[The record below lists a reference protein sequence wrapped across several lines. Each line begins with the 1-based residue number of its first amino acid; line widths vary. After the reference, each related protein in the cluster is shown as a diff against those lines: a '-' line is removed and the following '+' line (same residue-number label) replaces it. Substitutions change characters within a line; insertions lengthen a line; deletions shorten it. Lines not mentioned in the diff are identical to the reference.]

1 MKTKDIKKG
10 ISLIVLIITI
20 IVVIILAA
28 VVILTLSKNNPIES
42 AKEARFKEDVRTFQD
57 ELALYISK
65 QYTNAGGHWDGNISA
80 KTCDEIKNYIPSFT
94 KKYEGKF
101 IINNNNLEYTNNLDE
116 KEKEYTQSL
125 NVKEKNKLLPDEF
138 RQVEYIESTGTQ
150 YIDTKFTENSSS
162 TGYYV
167 KYQNSANH
175 IGDDTVI
182 GVLDPNRCIGTENLK
197 AWTCWKE
204 TNVGMDGSQKVVIV
218 STDIVESYLNFLNNR
233 KRKIDVNEQNKMLG
247 DISSVTSINNKS
259 CYIFATHYENRPY
272 GNANGVRVFNAK
284 ITLNDELV
292 HNFIPCRALTQAKNI
307 EGITCIEGTLG
318 MYDIV
323 EGKFYTNQGTGEFIA
338 GPDVNE

>member
-1 MKTKDIKKG
+1 MKKSG

-65 QYTNAGGHWDGNISA
+65 QYANAGGHWDGNISA

-101 IINNNNLEYTNNLDE
+101 IINNNNLEYTNKLDE
-116 KEKEYTQSL
+116 KEKEYAQNL
-125 NVKEKNKLLPDEF
+125 NVKEKVLKLLPDEF

-150 YIDTKFTENSSS
+150 YIDTNVKPTINTKVKCVLSSKKMG
-162 TGYYV
+162 TNQNIAYYGARTSC
-167 KYQNSANH
+167 SAN
-175 IGDDTVI
+175 
-182 GVLDPNRCIGTENLK
+182 
-197 AWTCWKE
+197 
-204 TNVGMDGSQKVVIV
+204 TNFG
-218 STDIVESYLNFLNNR
+218 FLNYSTSRQLRFDRGDFVFSGYSNLVQAGTFYEIIQD
-233 KRKIDVNEQNKMLG
+233 KNENYVDGLKVSESNGVFDNVNYN
-247 DISSVTSINNKS
+247 I
-259 CYIFATHYENRPY
+259 YIFGINEN
-272 GNANGVRVFNAK
+272 GNFIKSTAWAEDEISFKFFK
-284 ITLNDELV
+284 IYNNDEV
-292 HNFIPCRALTQAKNI
+292 VRDFIPCKSTTIVTDVNGKQ
-307 EGITCIEGTLG
+307 CPSGTNG
-318 MYDIV
+318 MYDTV

>member
-1 MKTKDIKKG
+1 MNKLKRGKYMKRRG

-80 KTCDEIKNYIPSFT
+80 KSYNEIVEYIPSFT

-116 KEKEYTQSL
+116 KEKEYAQSL

-150 YIDTKFTENSSS
+150 YIDTGLLAKDYSDINCEIKGNYIKVEPTKTIFGAGNNNTW
-162 TGYYV
+162 YL
-167 KYQNSANH
+167 
-175 IGDDTVI
+175 IGI
-182 GVLDPNRCIGTENLK
+182 LFGVRDFGAQKGTAGTEVKFCSADLKEHIFTLDLKNGVAYLDNDLQINL
-197 AWTCWKE
+197 
-204 TNVGMDGSQKVVIV
+204 S
-218 STDIVESYLNFLNNR
+218 NNGN
-233 KRKIDVNEQNKMLG
+233 KIDKNYILFSNMNGNEWTTAA
-247 DISSVTSINNKS
+247 SSFSMKYCKIIKDEVLIRNFVPCYCITTVTNI
-259 CYIFATHYENRPY
+259 Y
-272 GNANGVRVFNAK
+272 G
-284 ITLNDELV
+284 EQSS
-292 HNFIPCRALTQAKNI
+292 P
-307 EGITCIEGTLG
+307 GTKG
-318 MYDIV
+318 MYDTV

-338 GPDVNE
+338 GPEVD